1 MKKILTI
8 AFIYCFAFANYT
20 SAQIKLDDILG
31 QVKGLLG
38 NKELLSVKK
47 GFSPKFSLGKLQLN
61 KVGIL
66 GEQLKGIKVLG
77 TIFNSKRAEDITKL
91 YKTYKTGL
99 VVYKILAG
107 AGAIVTTYSTVRGAV
122 GTEKFD
128 AKTVK
133 QLLAPAIN
141 LGEGLQQLGLDTH
154 RFVIEMFLRPGCA
167 GLHRP
172 ALHRLASRFGRLARQ
187 PGNAVVG
194 AERGIPLRAQVRQRG
209 LHGLGE
215 GQHQRPAGRDLDLI
229 DLRHQRASLR

>member
-1 MKKILTI
+1 MKKTLIT
-8 AFIYCFAFANYT
+8 AFIFCLAFASKTN
-20 SAQIKLDDILG
+20 AQIKLDDILG

-133 QLLAPAIN
+133 QLLAPAIISTVTGVVTKLLTKKASYKAVDIFN
-141 LGEGLQQLGLDTH
+141 GVVKKKVKDIFGIGAASQG
-154 RFVIEMFLRPGCA
+154 A
-167 GLHRP
+167 GI
-172 ALHRLASRFGRLARQ
+172 
-187 PGNAVVG
+187 
-194 AERGIPLRAQVRQRG
+194 GIYVKL
-209 LHGLGE
+209 
-215 GQHQRPAGRDLDLI
+215 
-229 DLRHQRASLR
+229 